1 MKIKFEVSRTNRSK
15 TPCPY
20 GNINGYEGTTKK
32 VGSYACHD
40 CMHFVSVDLERQEV
54 ECKFEDTFK
63 RNNKQ

>member
-20 GNINGYEGTTKK
+20 EYIDEYEGTIKK

-40 CMHFVSVDLERQEV
+40 CKNFVSVDLEKREV
-54 ECKFEDTFK
+54 DCNYTGASFL
-63 RNNKQ
+63 